1 LHYAEF
7 ETGGNFWSSS
17 SLDEGTPKTISYTFC
32 ETAIDFFPADC
43 VLNYSQLQ
51 AESLDDAIQIVNRN
65 K

>member
-1 LHYAEF
+1 MLNLKQEEIF
-7 ETGGNFWSSS
+7 GPVLLLMKVRQKLFLILSVRLRS
-17 SLDEGTPKTISYTFC
+17 I
-32 ETAIDFFPADC
+32 FFPADC